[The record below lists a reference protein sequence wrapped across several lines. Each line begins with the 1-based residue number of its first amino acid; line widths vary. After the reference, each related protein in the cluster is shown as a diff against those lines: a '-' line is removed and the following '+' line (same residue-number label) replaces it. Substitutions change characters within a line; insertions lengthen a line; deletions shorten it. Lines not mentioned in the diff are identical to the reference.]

1 MAETKAYTCDRKSA
15 ARAVVLAVSIF
26 IAGGTACRKT
36 DSYLK
41 PPTPVRVNA
50 VAAAT
55 AGQGLRYSGTVQP
68 DAEISLAFKVGG
80 YVTAIAN
87 QAGLDGRRRLLQT
100 GDAVRRGEV
109 LATVRQQEY
118 RQATAELKA
127 ALEANRVNAADA
139 RLDYERAERL
149 LASGSIGQAEYDA
162 VKAKHEAAAASAEA
176 ARARLANQRV
186 ALADTELRAP
196 ADAVVLARSV
206 ELGTLASPGT
216 VAFRLADV
224 HAIKVLFAVPDE
236 VAAGLRLGTPVTI
249 SADALRGQ
257 SLPAAITKLA
267 PQSDP
272 STRSYDVEASLQ
284 SARAPVMLGMV
295 VSVALP
301 AQWSSAPST
310 VAVSLNAV
318 VHRAAREGVPQS
330 FRAFVVQEEQG
341 VAVARAR
348 ELVLGDLL
356 GNAVQVV
363 SGLLPGDRV
372 VVHGASLIEDGQVV
386 RVVP

>member
-1 MAETKAYTCDRKSA
+1 M
-15 ARAVVLAVSIF
+15 VVLAASLL
-26 IAGGTACRKT
+26 IAGSTACRKT
-36 DSYLK
+36 HSYAK
-41 PPTPVRVNA
+41 PPTAVRVQA
-50 VAAAT
+50 VTAAAS
-55 AGQGLRYSGTVQP
+55 GQGLRYSGTVQP

-80 YVTAIAN
+80 YVTSIAS

-100 GDAVRRGEV
+100 GDQVRRGDV

-127 ALEANRVNAADA
+127 ALEANRVNAAEA
-139 RLDYERAERL
+139 RLEYERAERL
-149 LASGSIGQAEYDA
+149 LASASIGQAEYDA
-162 VKAKHEAAAASAEA
+162 EKAKHEAAAASAEA
-176 ARARLANQRV
+176 ARARLANQRI

-196 ADAVVLARSV
+196 ADAVVLGRSV

-224 HAIKVLFAVPDE
+224 RTIKVLFAVPDE
-236 VAAGLRLGTPVTI
+236 VAAELQLGTPVTI

-257 SLPAAITKLA
+257 SLPAVVTKLA

-272 STRSYDVEASLQ
+272 STRSYDVEASLH

-301 AQWSSAPST
+301 GQSSSASPS

-318 VHRAAREGVPQS
+318 VHRAAREGVAQS
-330 FRAFVVQEEQG
+330 FRAFVVQEEGG

-356 GNAVQVV
+356 GNAVHVV

-372 VVHGASLIEDGQVV
+372 VVEGASLLEDGQPV
-386 RVVP
+386 RLVP

>member
-1 MAETKAYTCDRKSA
+1 
-15 ARAVVLAVSIF
+15 
-26 IAGGTACRKT
+26 
-36 DSYLK
+36 
-41 PPTPVRVNA
+41 
-50 VAAAT
+50 
-55 AGQGLRYSGTVQP
+55 
-68 DAEISLAFKVGG
+68 
-80 YVTAIAN
+80 
-87 QAGLDGRRRLLQT
+87 
-100 GDAVRRGEV
+100 
-109 LATVRQQEY
+109 
-118 RQATAELKA
+118 
-127 ALEANRVNAADA
+127 
-139 RLDYERAERL
+139 
-149 LASGSIGQAEYDA
+149 

-186 ALADTELRAP
+186 ALADTELHAP
-196 ADAVVLARSV
+196 ADAVVLARLV

-224 HAIKVLFAVPDE
+224 RTIKVLFAVPDE
-236 VAAGLRLGTPVTI
+236 VAAGLQLGTPVTI

-257 SLPAAITKLA
+257 SLPATITKLA

-301 AQWSSAPST
+301 GQSGSASPT

-318 VHRAAREGVPQS
+318 VHRAAREGAPPS

-356 GNAVQVV
+356 GNAVRVV

-372 VVHGASLIEDGQVV
+372 VVQGASLIEDGQVV

>member
-1 MAETKAYTCDRKSA
+1 MGEINPDTGRK
-15 ARAVVLAVSIF
+15 RNREHVVVLAAGLL
-26 IAGGTACRKT
+26 IAGSTACRKT
-36 DSYLK
+36 HSYVK
-41 PPTPVRVNA
+41 PPTPVRVQP
-50 VAAAT
+50 VTAAAS
-55 AGQGLRYSGTVQP
+55 GQGLRYSGTVQP

-80 YVTAIAN
+80 YVTSIAS
-87 QAGLDGRRRLLQT
+87 QSGLDGRRRLLQT
-100 GDAVRRGEV
+100 GDQIRRGEV

-127 ALEANRVNAADA
+127 ALEANRVNAAEA
-139 RLDYERAERL
+139 RLEYERAERL
-149 LASGSIGQAEYDA
+149 LASASIGQAEYDA

-176 ARARLANQRV
+176 AQARLANQRI
-186 ALADTELRAP
+186 ALSDTELRAP

-224 HAIKVLFAVPDE
+224 RTIKVLFAVPDE
-236 VAAGLRLGTPVTI
+236 VARELQLGTPVTI

-257 SLPAAITKLA
+257 SLPATITKLA

-272 STRSYDVEASLQ
+272 STRSYDVEASLH

-301 AQWSSAPST
+301 AQSSSASST
-310 VAVSLNAV
+310 VAVSLSAV
-318 VHRAAREGVPQS
+318 VHRAARDGVPRS
-330 FRAFVVQEEQG
+330 IRAFVVQEEQG

-348 ELVLGDLL
+348 ELVLGDLV
-356 GNAVQVV
+356 GNAVQVA

-372 VVHGASLIEDGQVV
+372 VVQGASLLEDGQAV
-386 RVVP
+386 RLVP

>member
-1 MAETKAYTCDRKSA
+1 VEAEASA
-15 ARAVVLAVSIF
+15 
-26 IAGGTACRKT
+26 
-36 DSYLK
+36 
-41 PPTPVRVNA
+41 
-50 VAAAT
+50 
-55 AGQGLRYSGTVQP
+55 QGLRYSGTVQP

-80 YVTAIAN
+80 YVTSVAI

-100 GDAVRRGEV
+100 GDQVRRGEV
-109 LATVRQQEY
+109 LATVRQQDY

-127 ALEANRVNAADA
+127 ALEANRVNAAEA
-139 RLDYERAERL
+139 QLEYGRAERL
-149 LASGSIGQAEYDA
+149 LASGTIGQAEYDA
-162 VKAKHEAAAASAEA
+162 VKAKHEAAAASAEST
-176 ARARLANQRV
+176 RARLASQRI

-196 ADAVVLARSV
+196 ADAVVLARAV

-224 HAIKVLFAVPDE
+224 RTIKVLFAVPDE
-236 VAAGLRLGTPVTI
+236 IAAGLQLGTPVTI

-272 STRSYDVEASLQ
+272 STRSYDVEATLR

-295 VSVALP
+295 VSVLLP
-301 AQWSSAPST
+301 APSGSHSST
-310 VAVSLNAV
+310 VVVSLSAV
-318 VHRAAREGVPQS
+318 LHRAAREGMPES
-330 FRAFVVQEEQG
+330 FRAYVVQEEKG

-348 ELVLGDLL
+348 ELVLGDLV
-356 GNAVQVV
+356 GNAVQVA

-372 VVHGASLIEDGQVV
+372 VVQGASVIEDGQHV